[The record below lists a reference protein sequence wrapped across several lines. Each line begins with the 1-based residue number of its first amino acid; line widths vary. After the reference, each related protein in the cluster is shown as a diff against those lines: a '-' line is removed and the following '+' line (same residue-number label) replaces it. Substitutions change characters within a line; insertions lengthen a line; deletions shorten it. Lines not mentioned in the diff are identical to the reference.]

1 MELIGLIVKK
11 YNNIS
16 WNEPI
21 IFNSNYTI
29 EWKNQHLKVNKVE
42 DSVPNFYGD
51 NISNITAIVGNNG
64 VGKTTILDLIGCTKE
79 ERKYHAFDSSYC
91 LIFWNSNVLLEM
103 FNFDIESIE
112 INSHIKQIN
121 KLKYTGIYKLGKEQ
135 DAQIGNIYYFQSSKV
150 LRGNEDYN
158 GLIKRRY
165 GNSKQFS
172 LKDAKSKFDAYKLL
186 VDKGFITNSSNY
198 KWEIRINTF
207 EKTLDDL
214 TDYCFRKVLPLDWEY
229 ELNFNKYISKA
240 LFKDYDSQ
248 IFDSEYNIYFEDFF
262 SLGDI
267 KKELLEFDYYTKQK
281 DYNNI
286 DVALEDE
293 KFQKRFSRLILEF
306 KYFVV
311 FNRFGFIFQEFFGEV
326 SFEEFLEKGLTL
338 SFKELQILNVLV
350 DTYMYIRDLYFPN
363 YNKVSNAD
371 DIVANWEILFKDIT
385 NFFNQL
391 LDLEFV
397 REDSGTFVGNH
408 LSYDKFRNLGVEP
421 SNDIVEYIDFT
432 ARFLREFYQ
441 LNDDLI
447 SIDSKRCIVKI
458 NVDDLSVQEFIKE
471 LRTTIDLPE
480 KRKIKLINE
489 RGETIWFQVKEVTS
503 KGEQNLLDLV
513 ALIKSKSFEGNM
525 LIVIDEIE
533 EGLHLEWSRRLINFL
548 IMEFNK
554 IVNSKIQFIFTTHS
568 PFMLSDIKNGNVICL
583 VKDEEDVKV
592 KLMRNTFAKNIQEIM
607 HDDMFIKDIY
617 GEFAISKIND
627 ILKAL
632 NPLQD
637 SDSLGYY
644 LTKESLLSEIDM
656 ISEPLLRNKLYEMYE
671 RKFQE
676 STIDNRIEQLKL
688 ELENLESKRINQ

>member
-1 MELIGLIVKK
+1 MELIGLIVEK

-91 LIFWNSNVLLEM
+91 LIFWDNDIFLEM
-103 FNFDIESIE
+103 VNFDIESIE
-112 INSHIKQIN
+112 SNRHRERIN
-121 KLKYTGIYKLGKEQ
+121 KFKYTGIYKSSTVE
-135 DAQIGNIYYFQSSKV
+135 DSQIGNIYYFQSSKV

-172 LKDAKSKFDAYKLL
+172 LKDAKSKFGAYKLL
-186 VDKGFITNSSNY
+186 VDKRFISNSSNY

-248 IFDSEYNIYFEDFF
+248 IFYSKYNIYFEDFF

-311 FNRFGFIFQEFFGEV
+311 FNRFGFIFQEFFGRV
-326 SFEEFLEKGLTL
+326 SFEEFLEKGLAL
-338 SFKELQILNVLV
+338 SFNELQILNVLV

-371 DIVANWEILFKDIT
+371 DIVANWEILFEDIT
-385 NFFNQL
+385 IFFTQL
-391 LDLEFV
+391 LDKDFV
-397 REDSGTFVGNH
+397 REDDGEFVGED
-408 LSYDKFRNLGVEP
+408 LPYDKCKDLGVEP
-421 SNDIVEYIDFT
+421 SNDIIEYINFT

-441 LNDDLI
+441 LNDNLK
-447 SIDSKRCIVKI
+447 SIDAQSCIVKI
-458 NVDDLSVQEFIKE
+458 DFEDQSVKDFIDE
-471 LRTTIDLPE
+471 LRTTIDLPD
-480 KRKIKLINE
+480 KRKIDLINE
-489 RGETIWFQVKEVTS
+489 RGEAIWFQVREVTS
-503 KGEQNLLDLV
+503 KGEKNLLDLV
-513 ALIKSKSFEGNM
+513 ALIKTRSFKGHYII
-525 LIVIDEIE
+525 LVDEIE

-548 IMEFNK
+548 INEFNK
-554 IVNSKIQFIFTTHS
+554 FSNAKIQFIFTTHS

-617 GEFAISKIND
+617 GEFAISKINKIIKELD
-627 ILKAL
+627 
-632 NPLQD
+632 PFQD
-637 SDSLGYY
+637 SDSLVYY
-644 LTKESLLSEIDM
+644 LTKENLLSEIDM

>member
-51 NISNITAIVGNNG
+51 SISNITAIVGNNG

-79 ERKYHAFDSSYC
+79 ERKYHTFDSSYC
-91 LIFWNSNVLLEM
+91 LIFWDSNVLLEM

-112 INSHIKQIN
+112 INSHIEQIN
-121 KLKYTGIYKLGKEQ
+121 KLEYTGIYKSSTVE
-135 DAQIGNIYYFQSSKV
+135 DSQIDNMYYFQSSKV
-150 LRGNEDYN
+150 LRGYEDYN
-158 GLIKRRY
+158 GLIRRRY

-186 VDKGFITNSSNY
+186 VDKEFISNSSNY

-214 TDYCFRKVLPLDWEY
+214 TDYCIRKVLPLDWEPEY
-229 ELNFNKYISKA
+229 NFKEFISRCV
-240 LFKDYDSQ
+240 FEDDSSH
-248 IFDSEYNIYFEDFF
+248 IIDSEYNIYFMNFL
-262 SLGDI
+262 SLGDNMQ
-267 KKELLEFDYYTKQK
+267 ELAELYNYAKQK
-281 DYNNI
+281 NYSNL

-293 KFQKRFSRLILEF
+293 EFQKRFERLILEF
-306 KYFVV
+306 KRFVV
-311 FNRFGFIFQEFFGEV
+311 FNRFGFIFKEFFGEV
-326 SFEEFLEKGLTL
+326 SFEEFLEKGVAL
-338 SFKELQILNVLV
+338 SFNELQILNVLV

-363 YNKVSNAD
+363 YNKVPNTD
-371 DIVANWEILFKDIT
+371 DIVAKWESLFKDIT
-385 NFFNQL
+385 IFFTQL
-391 LDLEFV
+391 LEKEFV
-397 REDSGTFVGNH
+397 REDDGEFVGNN
-408 LSYDKFRNLGVEP
+408 LSYDNFRNLGVEP
-421 SNDIVEYIDFT
+421 SNDIVEYINFT

-441 LNDDLI
+441 VNDNLK
-447 SIDSKRCIVKI
+447 SIDAQSCIVKI
-458 NVDDLSVQEFIKE
+458 DFEDQSVKDFIDE
-471 LRTTIDLPE
+471 LRTTIDFAE
-480 KRKIKLINE
+480 KRKINLINE
-489 RGETIWFQVKEVTS
+489 RGEAIWFQVREVTS
-503 KGEQNLLDLV
+503 KGEKNLLDLV
-513 ALIKSKSFEGNM
+513 ALIKTRSFEGNYII
-525 LIVIDEIE
+525 LVDEIE

-548 IMEFNK
+548 INEFNQFS
-554 IVNSKIQFIFTTHS
+554 NAKIQFIFTTHS

-617 GEFAISKIND
+617 GEFAISKINNIIKELD
-627 ILKAL
+627 
-632 NPLQD
+632 PLQD
-637 SDSLGYY
+637 INNHVSY
-644 LTKESLLSEIDM
+644 LTKENLLSEIDM

-688 ELENLESKRINQ
+688 ELANLESKRINQ